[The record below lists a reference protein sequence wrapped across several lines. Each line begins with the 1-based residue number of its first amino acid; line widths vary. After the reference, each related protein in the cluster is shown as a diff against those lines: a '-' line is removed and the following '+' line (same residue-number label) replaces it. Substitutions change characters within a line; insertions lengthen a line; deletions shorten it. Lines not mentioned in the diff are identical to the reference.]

1 MNGAADR
8 VLIVRLSSLGDVVHG
23 LAVLHALRES
33 FPDSEIGWAVE
44 EGVSPLLVGH
54 PELTRLHIVKRGEFR
69 GRGLLSRFRAIKA
82 LKKELREASYTAA
95 VDLQSLVKSALVT
108 RLSGA
113 PVRIGYAG
121 KEGRPTGGF
130 FHTCRVVPSPV
141 QKHAVERNLSLLVP
155 LGVSTKLARRKA
167 GSSPAEGGQVC
178 VFPDLSAESARL
190 EGFLKS
196 VGCRP
201 AVLHPGAVRPNK
213 RWPLEHFAALGR
225 MIGRKRSL
233 PVVVTW
239 AGDLERS
246 WAETLVKGIGP
257 GAHLGPQVGLREL
270 AALLSASAL
279 FVGNDSGPMH
289 MAWALGVPTVAVF
302 GASSGER
309 LGPIGKRTRWIDSRL
324 GCVGCREKSCPF
336 GTARCMREVAPE
348 AVFELVLEVL

>member
-54 PELTRLHIVKRGEFR
+54 PELTRLHIVKRSEFR

-155 LGVSTKLARRKA
+155 LGVPMKQ
-167 GSSPAEGGQVC
+167 PVC

-201 AVLHPGAVRPNK
+201 AVLHPGAARPNK

-225 MIGRKRSL
+225 MIGKKRSL

-257 GAHLGPQVGLREL
+257 GAHLSPQVGLRES

-302 GASSGER
+302 GPSPGER
-309 LGPIGKRTRWIDSRL
+309 LGPIGERTRWIDSRL

-336 GTARCMREVAPE
+336 GTARCMREVTPE
-348 AVFELVLEVL
+348 AVFELVLEVV